1 VLPRR
6 KRRMGES
13 GMSDFSRLAQKM
25 DMWAY
30 LGFEPWEHQ
39 TPRGVMRGVN
49 RRITL
54 MKSSVLGPIGKY
66 YAWDYIVWLHRDAA
80 DIEYLLGGWYPLP
93 DVVTQR
99 FVFVGADRPA
109 RKVKGFWMGFRG
121 FLEIYA
127 YAPGDPGGPWG
138 GARFHSKIK
147 DLVPPIDLAWSG
159 QSEDSEAPPRAP
171 VS

>member
-1 VLPRR
+1 
-6 KRRMGES
+6 
-13 GMSDFSRLAQKM
+13 MSDFSRLEQKM
-25 DMWAY
+25 DMWSY
-30 LGFEPWEHQ
+30 LGFEPWEHW

-80 DIEYLLGGWYPLP
+80 DIEYLLSGWQHLP
-93 DVVTQR
+93 EVVTQR

-109 RKVKGFWMGFRG
+109 RKVKGFWLGFRG

-127 YAPGDPGGPWG
+127 YAPGGPEKD
-138 GARFHSKIK
+138 ARKYHPKIR
-147 DLVPPIDLAWSG
+147 DLVPAIDLAWSV
-159 QSEDSEAPPRAP
+159 QPENSD
-171 VS
+171 

>member
-1 VLPRR
+1 MP
-6 KRRMGES
+6 GF
-13 GMSDFSRLAQKM
+13 SDFSRLAQKM

-39 TPRGVMRGVN
+39 TSGGVMRGVR

-66 YAWDYIVWLHRDAA
+66 YAWDYVVWLHRDAA
-80 DIEYLLGGWYPLP
+80 DIEYLLNGWRPLP

-99 FVFVGADRPA
+99 FVFVGAKRPA
-109 RKVKGFWMGFRG
+109 RKVKGFWLGFRG

-127 YAPGDPGGPWG
+127 YAPGESEKN
-138 GARFHSKIK
+138 ARNYHSKIK
-147 DLVPPIDLAWSG
+147 DLVPAIDLAWSEP
-159 QSEDSEAPPRAP
+159 SPVP